1 MRRFDEPIMVHGES
15 APVKFLWRKQ
25 WWSVRQVQ
33 QRWRETGAWWR
44 GPQVR
49 AVRGDESEATIDDGD
64 LLRESEVFRVVA
76 VGRAG
81 AEGIYELS
89 HDGSVWVLRGVID

>member
-15 APVKFLWRKQ
+15 VPAKFLWRKQ
-25 WWSVRQVQ
+25 WWAVRQVQ
-33 QRWRETGAWWR
+33 HRWRETGAWWR

-49 AVRGDESEATIDDGD
+49 AARGDEVAAPAGD
-64 LLRESEVFRVVA
+64 LLCESEVFRVLA
-76 VGRAG
+76 TGGRTG
-81 AEGIYELS
+81 TEGIYELS